1 MVQSPLIAE
10 AFRAICLDV
19 STLTSLQETVR
30 DALRS
35 DGHSGVLVGV
45 SGGSTIDAPLAMTAE
60 TLGEGLAGRGAA
72 VMSGGLDGVMEAAS
86 RGAKRADGVTIG
98 LLPGSDPAS
107 ANPHVDVPVAT
118 GWLEGRNFLLGLLSD
133 GLVAVN
139 GGYGTLS
146 EVALARKLGRPV
158 VGLHTADWGLP
169 DVIHT
174 EDPDDAT
181 DRLWAQL
188 EVDGS

>member
-1 MVQSPLIAE
+1 MVQSSLIAD
-10 AFRAICLDV
+10 ALQAICLDA

-30 DALRS
+30 EGLRS
-35 DGHSGVLVGV
+35 DGHSGALIGV
-45 SGGSTIDAPLAMTAE
+45 SGGSTVDDSLAITAE
-60 TLGEGLAGRGAA
+60 TLGEGLARRGAA
-72 VMSGGLDGVMEAAS
+72 IVSGGLGGVMEAAS

-139 GGYGTLS
+139 GGHGTLS

-169 DVIHT
+169 DVIQT

-188 EVDGS
+188 EVEGA